1 MATIVK
7 IFTGE
12 YDLKHQ
18 AALHAEFDA
27 LHVEDSLVLDMSAVT
42 YLDSTF
48 IDELIWLHELR
59 AQQGCDRL
67 TIVRPAS
74 IVKKVLALLYVFTFA
89 RVVATIDEALAPN
102 GARVVI
108 HRACRGDNPTT
119 QWPVP
124 VLKSDV
130 PTPAWISSVLT
141 AAGL

>member
-48 IDELIWLHELR
+48 IGELIWLHELR
-59 AQQGCDRL
+59 AYGRRQSSRRFLRCSMSSRSL
-67 TIVRPAS
+67 AWSPRSMKLWHRTVRGS
-74 IVKKVLALLYVFTFA
+74 SFIALVAATTRRRSGLY
-89 RVVATIDEALAPN
+89 
-102 GARVVI
+102 
-108 HRACRGDNPTT
+108 
-119 QWPVP
+119 QY
-124 VLKSDV
+124 
-130 PTPAWISSVLT
+130 
-141 AAGL
+141 

>member
-18 AALHAEFDA
+18 AELRAEFDA
-27 LHVEDSLVLDMSAVT
+27 VRVEDSLVLDMSAVT

-48 IDELIWLHELR
+48 IGELIRLHGLR
-59 AQQGCDRL
+59 AQRGCDRL

-89 RVVATIDEALAPN
+89 RVVATIDDALAPN
-102 GARVVI
+102 GTRVVLD
-108 HRACRGDNPTT
+108 HACRGDNPTT
-119 QWPVP
+119 QWPIP
-124 VLKSDV
+124 VLKTDV
-130 PTPAWISSVLT
+130 PTAAWISTVLT
-141 AAGL
+141 AAGI